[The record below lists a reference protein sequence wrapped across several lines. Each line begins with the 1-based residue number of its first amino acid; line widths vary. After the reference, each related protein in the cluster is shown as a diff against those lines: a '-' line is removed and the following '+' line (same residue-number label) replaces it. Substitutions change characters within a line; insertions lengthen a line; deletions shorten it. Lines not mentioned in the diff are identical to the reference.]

1 MKNNKQDIYI
11 IYSYDAFKNDYNY
24 IREYTSI
31 KELQEKEQDTF
42 KLKNKKSIYHY
53 IKENIDADAINLLN
67 NKYIII
73 KDTM

>member
-1 MKNNKQDIYI
+1 MKKNKQDIYI

-31 KELQEKEQDTF
+31 KELQQQEKDTF
-42 KLKNKKSIYHY
+42 KLKHPKSIYQY
-53 IKENIDADAINLLN
+53 IRASIDTDNINLIN
-67 NKYIII
+67 NRYIII